1 MLVGWH
7 STVELTSSSAVGG
20 AEHYYDT
27 LAVCDKLL
35 STIFR
40 PNKAINIGMLTNPS
54 HYGMS
59 CYVWADIVR
68 SVALGYPTAFPY
80 VFQPTTTHALT
91 GTEVKG
97 GSPHLRTAER
107 ANGNHPAMD
116 SAVSQR
122 LLRHH
127 QYSVSLLVPQTLRCA
142 LG

>member
-1 MLVGWH
+1 M
-7 STVELTSSSAVGG
+7 GG

-91 GTEVKG
+91 GTEVRG
-97 GSPHLRTAER
+97 GSPHLCLLLSELMGITITPHA
-107 ANGNHPAMD
+107 
-116 SAVSQR
+116 SFAVSQR

-127 QYSVSLLVPQTLRCA
+127 QYSVSLTEPQRGRCA
-142 LG
+142 VG